1 MPANDPPLSF
11 PVRGVPRSWRDW
23 WDDPDDHP
31 ALRAMGEATE
41 RRQTMRAEFLGIVK
55 QGKLR
60 AGLAG
65 TLRAPPNRPALHDR
79 TLSQ

>member
-1 MPANDPPLSF
+1 VPANDRPLSF

-41 RRQTMRAEFLGIVK
+41 RRQTMRAEFLGIV
-55 QGKLR
+55 
-60 AGLAG
+60 
-65 TLRAPPNRPALHDR
+65 
-79 TLSQ
+79 